1 MYIKT
6 IKYVAAIAQEGSF
19 SKAAE
24 KLYISQP
31 ALSKCIKKLEDEL
44 NTPLFERKG
53 NILELTVA
61 GEVFVRDASSILQ
74 LYEKMLRRIANL
86 ANMYEDTVHFGIS
99 PFYSKYYLSR
109 ILPSLYANHPA
120 IKVEVCEEHSSTL
133 EQMIINGQ
141 LDFCTVPMN
150 PVNPQLEYQVIHQ
163 EEIFLAVPKNHP
175 VNAYITPSPG
185 IPYIDLKLVKN
196 EPFIALKK
204 VQKFTEMSQ
213 RLCDNAGFTP
223 KVVYE
228 TLNWDTVNMFIA
240 SGLGVG
246 FVPEILIKS
255 NDSKN
260 QPNYYRLMS
269 PISSRPYAIAYYK
282 GKKLSA
288 AALTIMDYFKEHF
301 SDVINTM
308 SHNTEMNP
316 ST

>member
-1 MYIKT
+1 M
-6 IKYVAAIAQEGSF
+6 
-19 SKAAE
+19 
-24 KLYISQP
+24 
-31 ALSKCIKKLEDEL
+31 
-44 NTPLFERKG
+44 
-53 NILELTVA
+53 
-61 GEVFVRDASSILQ
+61 
-74 LYEKMLRRIANL
+74 
-86 ANMYEDTVHFGIS
+86 
-99 PFYSKYYLSR
+99 
-109 ILPSLYANHPA
+109 
-120 IKVEVCEEHSSTL
+120 
-133 EQMIINGQ
+133 
-141 LDFCTVPMN
+141 
-150 PVNPQLEYQVIHQ
+150 
-163 EEIFLAVPKNHP
+163 PKNHP